1 MPCEN
6 RTASGNVHC
15 TSPPR
20 TVGGGPAASAEAGAN
35 VQFRRVLLGPAR
47 AREAAGVTV
56 ASCVARRLV
65 GATPAAAAPAEAP
78 AEAASVICR
87 GRRLLPSGSPFPVS
101 DPGPAVSRRHR
112 RASLPPARPPAG
124 GCGTKAAARALG
136 FDGERFGRR
145 CDSLPPSDLG
155 GDWGARRAVCRW
167 ACTYSR
173 RKKEAAG
180 VQRVYCE
187 SFLAS
192 LALLRKDLCIFIEYS
207 RRMRILVIMD
217 YAAHA
222 KRRKKS
228 ASSS

>member
-1 MPCEN
+1 MRKSHCKWKRALHVPAENGRRRAGRERRGRSKCSISACLARPCPGS
-6 RTASGNVHC
+6 RGC
-15 TSPPR
+15 WR
-20 TVGGGPAASAEAGAN
+20 DGG
-35 VQFRRVLLGPAR
+35 VLRRA
-47 AREAAGVTV
+47 AAGRCHTGR
-56 ASCVARRLV
+56 SGARR
-65 GATPAAAAPAEAP
+65 GARRGGLCDLSGPPPFAFRVTLPRFRPRAGGLQAP
-78 AEAASVICR
+78 S
-87 GRRLLPSGSPFPVS
+87 PSF
-101 DPGPAVSRRHR
+101 
-112 RASLPPARPPAG
+112 PPARPPAGG

>member
-112 RASLPPARPPAG
+112 RASLPPARPPA
-124 GCGTKAAARALG
+124 AAAAQKPRRGPSALTG
-136 FDGERFGRR
+136 SVSGVVATHCHRRTWEATGERAER
-145 CDSLPPSDLG
+145 CAG
-155 GDWGARRAVCRW
+155 GLAHTRGE
-167 ACTYSR
+167 R
-173 RKKEAAG
+173 RK
-180 VQRVYCE
+180 QREFNACIV
-187 SFLAS
+187 SRS
-192 LALLRKDLCIFIEYS
+192 L
-207 RRMRILVIMD
+207 
-217 YAAHA
+217 HH
-222 KRRKKS
+222 
-228 ASSS
+228 